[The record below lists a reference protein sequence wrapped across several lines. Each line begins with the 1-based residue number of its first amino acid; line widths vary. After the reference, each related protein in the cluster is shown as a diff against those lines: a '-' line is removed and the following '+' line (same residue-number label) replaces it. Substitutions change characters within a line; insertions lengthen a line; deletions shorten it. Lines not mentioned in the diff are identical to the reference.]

1 MWWRRRFHYILI
13 DIRYII
19 SYSVVA
25 SEAAWNCLHHFVR
38 WFFSVEHYWPFNA
51 DPFVTAS
58 QVTRQWEKRRGRSA
72 ENDWMEI
79 KNVKKHNQQFQ
90 SLIKRNKNVKTDV
103 SIFYINVRE
112 RTTLN
117 HT

>member
-1 MWWRRRFHYILI
+1 MWWRRRFHYVLI

-72 ENDWMEI
+72 ENDWMDI
-79 KNVKKHNQQFQ
+79 KNVKKHNSTIF
-90 SLIKRNKNVKTDV
+90 SL
-103 SIFYINVRE
+103 
-112 RTTLN
+112 
-117 HT
+117 